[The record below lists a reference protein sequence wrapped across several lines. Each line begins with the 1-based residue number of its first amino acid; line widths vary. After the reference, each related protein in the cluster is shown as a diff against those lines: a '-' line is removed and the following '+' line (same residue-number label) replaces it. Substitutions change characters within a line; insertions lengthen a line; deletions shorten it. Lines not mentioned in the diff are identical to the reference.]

1 MKALVKER
9 GIKKTKGD
17 IVFGILNY
25 AVFGLFTLICF
36 YPFYYLIINSVSAN
50 DLSSNGS
57 INFLPSQLHLENYKQ
72 VLQLKGLG
80 LAALVSVGRTII
92 GTICTVLASAFL
104 GFMFT
109 QERMWRRKL
118 WYRLMVVTMYF
129 NAGLIPMFLTMQNLH
144 LTNSFWVY
152 VIPVIVQPFNIILV
166 KTYMESIP
174 RSLQEAAEID
184 GAGIMKVFLKIILPT
199 STPILA
205 TIAIFAAVAQWN
217 SFQDT
222 LIYVT
227 DQKLYSLQYILYQYI
242 NQANS
247 LATMVKNSSG
257 GTNLNMAAL
266 ATQQTPTSI
275 RMTVSVIVVMPILFI
290 YPMFQ
295 RYSEAVPEAQ
305 GQQAAESV
313 SGENSK
319 YEEFLTVDVFD
330 SQANY
335 QGIQSGWFAK
345 IVKDKFNMELN
356 IIAPNVAGGGDT
368 LFQTRS
374 AAGNLG
380 DLIFTSAD
388 RGRLQDLVTA
398 GLVMDMTDLIKGEE
412 NLERYRD
419 AIEYS
424 NKELVEEEGI
434 YMIPS
439 EVTTLSPTTP
449 MEGTDCN
456 SGVYLRWDLY
466 EELGCPELN
475 TVEDMLDVL
484 KEMQEL
490 CPESDSGKKTYAF
503 SLFKDWDDNAMKQG
517 AWLPSL
523 YGYRFMGDAVY
534 SADDSLPPQ
543 SLVDENSVYVR
554 NLKLFF
560 TANQMGLMD
569 PESTTQN
576 YDTLYSKYKDGAVL
590 FSPWPWLLIM

>member
-1 MKALVKER
+1 ML
-9 GIKKTKGD
+9 
-17 IVFGILNY
+17 L
-25 AVFGLFTLICF
+25 
-36 YPFYYLIINSVSAN
+36 PFYYLIINSVSAN

-295 RYSEAVPEAQ
+295 RYFVK
-305 GQQAAESV
+305 GIMIGSV
-313 SGENSK
+313 
-319 YEEFLTVDVFD
+319 
-330 SQANY
+330 
-335 QGIQSGWFAK
+335 
-345 IVKDKFNMELN
+345 
-356 IIAPNVAGGGDT
+356 
-368 LFQTRS
+368 
-374 AAGNLG
+374 
-380 DLIFTSAD
+380 
-388 RGRLQDLVTA
+388 
-398 GLVMDMTDLIKGEE
+398 KG
-412 NLERYRD
+412 
-419 AIEYS
+419 
-424 NKELVEEEGI
+424 
-434 YMIPS
+434 
-439 EVTTLSPTTP
+439 
-449 MEGTDCN
+449 
-456 SGVYLRWDLY
+456 
-466 EELGCPELN
+466 
-475 TVEDMLDVL
+475 
-484 KEMQEL
+484 
-490 CPESDSGKKTYAF
+490 
-503 SLFKDWDDNAMKQG
+503 
-517 AWLPSL
+517 
-523 YGYRFMGDAVY
+523 
-534 SADDSLPPQ
+534 
-543 SLVDENSVYVR
+543 
-554 NLKLFF
+554 
-560 TANQMGLMD
+560 
-569 PESTTQN
+569 
-576 YDTLYSKYKDGAVL
+576 
-590 FSPWPWLLIM
+590 